1 MTKLKIRFPN
11 ESFFEEISLNLDDFR
26 PVNEFDEEVF
36 GWYHNTYISIKK
48 DESYRSNI
56 REIQPT

>member
-1 MTKLKIRFPN
+1 MKKLKIRFPN
-11 ESFFEEISLNLDDFR
+11 ESFFEEILINLDEFQ
-26 PVNEFDEEVF
+26 PVNEFDEEIF

-48 DESYRSNI
+48 DGSYRSNI

>member
-11 ESFFEEISLNLDDFR
+11 ESFFGEILINLDEFQ
-26 PVNEFDEEVF
+26 PVNEFDEEIF
-36 GWYHNTYISIKK
+36 GWYNNTYISIKK